1 MLEPIVNGGQTGAD
15 QAGGRAAQACGIA
28 TGGGM
33 PRGVLTETADGRGSK
48 PHPERADLDGA
59 RELPTARS
67 PAWTFADARDSDAT
81 LWFGSIDAPGV
92 RATIEACRQLS
103 QSCRHVEGGFT
114 RPSHVAEGIV
124 AHEVRVLNVAG
135 HRESEP
141 PGIGARSHSRFV
153 ARPHARGQPSGRPP
167 RVLRRHRA
175 RERTYLWQFTQH
187 IVSQK

>member
-81 LWFGSIDAPGV
+81 LWFGSIDAP
-92 RATIEACRQLS
+92 
-103 QSCRHVEGGFT
+103 
-114 RPSHVAEGIV
+114 
-124 AHEVRVLNVAG
+124 
-135 HRESEP
+135 
-141 PGIGARSHSRFV
+141 
-153 ARPHARGQPSGRPP
+153 
-167 RVLRRHRA
+167 
-175 RERTYLWQFTQH
+175 
-187 IVSQK
+187 